1 MLLCY
6 PMDYSYLNDILI
18 LFATAVAVVVLFLR
32 LNLPPILGYLFVG
45 AVVGP
50 YGLGWIDDTE
60 LTRAFAEF
68 GVVFLLFTIGLEFSL
83 PKLIRMKGAVL
94 GLGAS
99 QVLITTALTAF
110 VALYFFDFSL
120 TGALVLG
127 GIVTM
132 SSTALV
138 IQQLTEQV
146 ELHSRHGRNAVGI
159 LLFQDMAVVPFLILA
174 AMPAHSTG
182 DMPVMVII
190 LALVKGVVVL
200 GLILAIGHWVLRPL
214 FRIIARYRSHELFT
228 LTALMIA
235 MGASGLTHEIGL
247 SLALGGF
254 LAGMMLGETEFRHQI
269 EAEIRPFRDVLL
281 ALFFITIGMLL
292 NVQLLSTIWPWVL
305 SLLAAL
311 IIGKLL
317 IVAGLCRLGGSDGAV
332 SLRSAWALA
341 HGGEFG
347 FAILALALTNQVFP
361 GNTGQIILATIL
373 ISMAIAPLMIR
384 SNQSLASMLLPAVLR
399 QSKQSMKTQVAN
411 TAEGLRHH
419 VIICGYGR
427 VGQNVAHML
436 EFEFIKYVALD
447 LDPVLV
453 QNAMSAKEPVVYG
466 DSANIDLLNAAGLSR
481 AAALVISLS
490 DFDTAIKILHKVRA
504 LNSDIPILVRAAD
517 DTKLKVFQDAGA
529 TEVVPETLEASL
541 MLSSH
546 LLVTLNVPPM
556 MVFAR
561 IRQIRRDRYALL
573 RQLYT
578 GEEDAIT
585 AESSGEQLHAIE
597 LTEEAWPVQ
606 QTIADLNLE
615 KKGIT
620 LTAIQ
625 RQKERLTNP
634 EANTRLFAGDTLV
647 LFGAPAA
654 LEEAETELLQKK
666 RPSS

>member
-1 MLLCY
+1 MLPYSL
-6 PMDYSYLNDILI
+6 MDYSYLNDILI
-18 LFATAVAVVVLFLR
+18 LFATAVAVVVCFLR

-50 YGLGWIDDTE
+50 FGLGWIDDTE

-83 PKLIRMKGAVL
+83 PQLVRMKGAVL
-94 GLGAS
+94 GLGAF
-99 QVLITTALTAF
+99 QVLITTMITAVIAF
-110 VALYFFDFSL
+110 HYFDFSL

-127 GIVTM
+127 GVVAM

-138 IQQLTEQV
+138 IRQLTEQV
-146 ELHSRHGRNAVGI
+146 ELHSRHGRNVVGI
-159 LLFQDMAVVPFLILA
+159 LLFQDLAVIPFLILA
-174 AMPAHSTG
+174 AMPVQSSG
-182 DMPVMVII
+182 DMPVMTIVI
-190 LALVKGVVVL
+190 ALVKGVVVL

-214 FRIIARYRSHELFT
+214 FRVIARYRSHELFT

-305 SLLAAL
+305 CLLAAL
-311 IIGKLL
+311 MIGKLL
-317 IVAGLCRLGGSDGAV
+317 IVAGLCRLGGWDSAV
-332 SLRSAWALA
+332 SLRSAWVLA

-347 FAILALALTNQVFP
+347 FAILALALSNQIFP
-361 GNTGQIILATIL
+361 ENVGQTVLAAIL
-373 ISMAIAPLMIR
+373 ISMAVAPLMIR
-384 SNQSLASMLLPAVLR
+384 SNQSLTSILLPAKLR
-399 QSKQSMKTQVAN
+399 QSKKSMKAQVAN
-411 TAEGLRHH
+411 TAEGLTRH

-436 EFEFIKYVALD
+436 DFEFIKYVALD

-466 DSANIDLLNAAGLSR
+466 DSANIELLDAAGLSR
-481 AAALVISLS
+481 AAALVISLN
-490 DFDTAIKILHKVRA
+490 DIDTAIKILHKVRA
-504 LNSDIPILVRAAD
+504 INSEIPILVRAAD
-517 DTKLKVFQDAGA
+517 DTKLKVLQDAGA

-546 LLVTLNVPPM
+546 LLITLNIPPM

-561 IRQIRRDRYALL
+561 IRQIRRERYALL
-573 RQLYT
+573 RQLFA
-578 GEEDAIT
+578 GEDATT
-585 AESSGEQLHAIE
+585 ATVESGGEQLHAVE
-597 LTEEAWPVQ
+597 LTADAWPVQ
-606 QTIADLNLE
+606 RTIAELGLE
-615 KKGIT
+615 ESGIT

-625 RQKERLTNP
+625 RQKERLINP
-634 EANTRLFAGDTLV
+634 DTDTVLLVGDTLI

-654 LEEAETELLQKK
+654 LEQIETDLLQT
-666 RPSS
+666 SH